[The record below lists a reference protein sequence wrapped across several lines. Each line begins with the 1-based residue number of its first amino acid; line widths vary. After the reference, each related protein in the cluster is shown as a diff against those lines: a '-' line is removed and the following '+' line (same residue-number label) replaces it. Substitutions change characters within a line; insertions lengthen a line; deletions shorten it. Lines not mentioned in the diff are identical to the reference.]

1 MKKRILFAG
10 ALGVGGGLWYLLS
23 RLGKGG
29 KAGSID
35 NGHDTSLLGTE
46 NQSAQS
52 TSTAEDHNPIVDD
65 HGTDQFEAANILK
78 QVRDAAFDSSDEKL
92 ALALGRPTEEI
103 EEWTNGSGLI
113 DGDVVMKARGLALER
128 GAEIS

>member
-10 ALGVGGGLWYLLS
+10 MLGVGGGLAYLIS
-23 RLGKGG
+23 RLVKGRN
-29 KAGSID
+29 AGSAD
-35 NGHDTSLLGTE
+35 NGTSALSE
-46 NQSAQS
+46 ASRDSRQS
-52 TSTAEDHNPIVDD
+52 TSAVHDDSPVIDD
-65 HGTDQFEAANILK
+65 HGTDQFEAANMLK

-103 EEWTNGSGLI
+103 EECTRGSGLI
-113 DGDVVMKARGLALER
+113 DGDVVMKARGLALKR